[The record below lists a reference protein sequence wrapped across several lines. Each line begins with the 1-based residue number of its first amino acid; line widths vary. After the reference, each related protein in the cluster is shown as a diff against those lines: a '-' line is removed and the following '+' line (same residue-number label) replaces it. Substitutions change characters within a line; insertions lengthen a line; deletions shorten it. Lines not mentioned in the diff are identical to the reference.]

1 MKFHTQAGRRIFFEP
16 NMSHI
21 TKVSR
26 KQPRTED
33 FFSRML
39 HPGVTCDQAIK
50 PTRGVPP
57 GYPGDPGGPRGTP
70 GEPRGT
76 PWNPGET
83 QGTRFF

>member
-1 MKFHTQAGRRIFFEP
+1 MWIVEFNTKAGRRIFFDP

-39 HPGVTCDQAIK
+39 HPGVTSDQAIK
-50 PTRGVPP
+50 PTRRGP
-57 GYPGDPGGPRGTP
+57 GLSRIPSGP
-70 GEPRGT
+70 
-76 PWNPGET
+76 
-83 QGTRFF
+83 

>member
-1 MKFHTQAGRRIFFEP
+1 MWIVEFITRRIFFEP

-50 PTRGVPP
+50 ATRWAPQDCFLGGLGRVWAGTGYQQSPNNAPTC
-57 GYPGDPGGPRGTP
+57 
-70 GEPRGT
+70 
-76 PWNPGET
+76 T
-83 QGTRFF
+83 QLGS